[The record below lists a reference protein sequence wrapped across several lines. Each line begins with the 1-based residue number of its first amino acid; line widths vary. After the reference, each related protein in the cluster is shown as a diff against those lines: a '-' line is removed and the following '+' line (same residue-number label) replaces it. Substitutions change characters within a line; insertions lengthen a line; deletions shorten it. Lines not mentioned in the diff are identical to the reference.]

1 MISDPSYFLTP
12 FRNFVVSK
20 RSIAHPLI
28 KPCKYKIKLM
38 RGYKGE
44 LAAYFHF
51 TEAKNVC
58 QVESFEEYAKNAK
71 RP

>member
-1 MISDPSYFLTP
+1 
-12 FRNFVVSK
+12 
-20 RSIAHPLI
+20 
-28 KPCKYKIKLM
+28 M

-58 QVESFEEYAKNAK
+58 QVESLKSMPKMQKDLDEKRGKMGRINRLESFLERQEEEQKIEDYDE
-71 RP
+71 

>member
-1 MISDPSYFLTP
+1 
-12 FRNFVVSK
+12 
-20 RSIAHPLI
+20 
-28 KPCKYKIKLM
+28 M

-58 QVESFEEYAKNAK
+58 QVESLKSMPKMQKDLDEKRGKMGRINRLESFLERQEEEQKIEDYDK
-71 RP
+71 

>member
-1 MISDPSYFLTP
+1 
-12 FRNFVVSK
+12 
-20 RSIAHPLI
+20 
-28 KPCKYKIKLM
+28 M

-58 QVESFEEYAKNAK
+58 QVESLKSMPKMQKDLDEKRGKMGRINRLESFLERQEEELEIEDYDK
-71 RP
+71 